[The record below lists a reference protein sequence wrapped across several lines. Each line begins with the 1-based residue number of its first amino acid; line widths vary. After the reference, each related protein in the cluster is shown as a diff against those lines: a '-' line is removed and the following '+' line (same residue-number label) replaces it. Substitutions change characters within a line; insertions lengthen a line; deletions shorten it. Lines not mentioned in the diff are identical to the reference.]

1 MHGIVTKG
9 SRREF
14 LKLSAAG
21 LASVAAVSAAEPVLG
36 MIFPPANYP
45 VPPEAKLMYPTGI
58 RFLAE
63 GVGLERMTPEGYD
76 HAVPKILP
84 AAQKLKKQGANA
96 ISIMGTSLTFYK
108 GAAFNNDLIAAVAKA
123 TGLPATSMSRGIVE
137 GLKAVGAKRVAV
149 ATAYNDTVNGRLR
162 IFLEESGFEV
172 LGVKGMGIERFE
184 DRPPVTQDELFN
196 FGATT
201 YESLVQS
208 RHPADFLR
216 RAEHVTAARPAGE
229 TLQGSR
235 GIERSARLV
244 GQRATVGI
252 ERAGQRLR
260 PTAIPRL
267 IRCRHESE
275 NGVLRSQELF
285 SESRQRKDHSGLL

>member
-1 MHGIVTKG
+1 MHS

-14 LKLSAAG
+14 LQVSAAA
-21 LASVAAVSAAEPVLG
+21 LAAVTSVSAAEPVLG

-45 VPPEAKLMYPTGI
+45 VPPEAKLMYPKGI

-63 GVGLERMTPEGYD
+63 GVGLERMTPEGSD

-84 AAQKLKKQGANA
+84 AAEKLAKRGANA

-108 GAAFNNDLIAAVAKA
+108 GAAFNNDLIAAVGKA

-149 ATAYNDTVNGRLR
+149 ATAYNETVNGRLR

-201 YESLVQS
+201 YESLLISCGALNTLRLLDPLEKRCKVPVVSSAPHALWASVRLLGLSGQAKGYGQLLS
-208 RHPADFLR
+208 RA
-216 RAEHVTAARPAGE
+216 
-229 TLQGSR
+229 
-235 GIERSARLV
+235 
-244 GQRATVGI
+244 
-252 ERAGQRLR
+252 
-260 PTAIPRL
+260 
-267 IRCRHESE
+267 
-275 NGVLRSQELF
+275 
-285 SESRQRKDHSGLL
+285 